1 MMSMHKGILWA
12 IVITAS
18 GSIMQAEWPSFF
30 RGILRGDP
38 VSASFELRKFSKGGH
53 TRDNNDFD
61 FLIIVE
67 PKKPATNLTTGIARF
82 FNPHGAFYYSSTL
95 GSKHYQ
101 DAHWNRVSKDSGQ
114 VAAFEKRC
122 ANFEKYI
129 RDKYLPPSIDAERRT
144 SLHIN
149 EPQEMNV
156 PKPTARQPEGV
167 KPGEQQKVRAGEEE
181 DPILKKAIEEYT
193 YLKREYKPCRV
204 MENITL
210 GAIDSVS
217 HYWTSLYDAVKNFAH
232 SMGVEMPDFRREW
245 SNRSVFLTGLA
256 AGGAVLAA
264 VATYK
269 GWINPSDY
277 VPSRA
282 TIGTTIESLGG
293 KVSTLGKKIV
303 PSTPAVAIPPV
314 VTSE

>member
-30 RGILRGDP
+30 RGILRGNS
-38 VSASFELRKFSKGGH
+38 VSASFELRKFSKEGRTG
-53 TRDNNDFD
+53 DNNDFD

-67 PKKPATNLTTGIARF
+67 PTTPATNLTTGIASL
-82 FNPHGAFYYSSTL
+82 FNRNGAFYYSSTL
-95 GSKHYQ
+95 ESKYYKE
-101 DAHWNRVSKDSGQ
+101 AYWNRVSKNSGQ
-114 VAAFEKRC
+114 IAAFEKRC

-129 RDKYLPPSIDAERRT
+129 RDNYLPPSIGAEKRA
-144 SLHIN
+144 SSHIS
-149 EPQEMNV
+149 EQQEMNA
-156 PKPTARQPEGV
+156 PKHTARQPGGI
-167 KPGEQQKVRAGEEE
+167 KPGEQQKVRASEEE
-181 DPILKKAIEEYT
+181 DPILRQAIDEYA
-193 YLKREYKPCRV
+193 YSKEQYKPCRV
-204 MENITL
+204 MQNMTL
-210 GAIDSVS
+210 GAIDLDS
-217 HYWTSLYDAVKNFAH
+217 HRWTSLYDAVKNFAH

-282 TIGTTIESLGG
+282 TIGTIIESLGG